1 MENKYILSPDGE
13 LYHWGIKGMKWG
25 ERRYQNKDGT
35 LTAAGRKRYNRD
47 AYEKGYDRTSS
58 TGARYKVI
66 GEGKKA
72 RNERLNADA
81 DRWVREDLERSKR
94 LGEESTNLARNAK
107 NLTDSI
113 SRMSSK
119 PKMDLSEMTDKEMR
133 DQINRAML
141 ERQYNDLFAEP
152 TKAAR
157 GRENVSRAFELGI
170 GVLGV
175 ATSALGIAL
184 QIKQLKGPAS

>member
-1 MENKYILSPDGE
+1 MENKYILSPGGE

-25 ERRYQNKDGT
+25 ERRYQNADGT
-35 LTAAGRKRYNRD
+35 LTAAGKRRYNRD
-47 AYEKGYDRTSS
+47 ADEKGYDRVSS
-58 TGARYKVI
+58 TGARYKAI

-72 RNERLNADA
+72 RNERFNADA

-107 NLTDSI
+107 NLTDSV
-113 SRMSSK
+113 SRMSKK
-119 PKMDLSEMTDKEMR
+119 PKMDLSNMTDKEMR

>member
-25 ERRYQNKDGT
+25 VRRYQNKDGT
-35 LTAAGRKRYNRD
+35 LTEAGKRRMYREQFD
-47 AYEKGYDRTSS
+47 MEGKGLKERKGY
-58 TGARYKVI
+58 V
-66 GEGKKA
+66 
-72 RNERLNADA
+72 ADA
-81 DRWVREDLERSKR
+81 NRWVNEDLESSKR

-113 SRMSSK
+113 SRMSKK
-119 PKMDLSEMTDKEMR
+119 PKMDLSNMTDKEMR

-141 ERQYNDLFAEP
+141 ERQYSDLFAEP

-157 GRENVSRAFELGI
+157 GRENVSRALELGI
-170 GVLGV
+170 GALGV
-175 ATSALGIAL
+175 TTSALGIAL
-184 QIKQLKGPAS
+184 QIRQLKTNGG

>member
-1 MENKYILSPDGE
+1 MENKYIHTTDGE

-47 AYEKGYDRTSS
+47 AYEKGYDKTSS
-58 TGARYKVI
+58 TGARYKVV

-170 GVLGV
+170 GALGV